1 MPTAPAAAGRAT
13 LIDTIWPAAG
23 NRVVRLVVLALIGT
37 ALLTLAAK
45 IKVPYYPV
53 PITMQTLVVLVL
65 GMAYGARLGTATV
78 LLYLVEGAAGL
89 PVFTGTPERGIG
101 IPYMLGPTG
110 GYLVGFVLA
119 AGVSGY
125 LAEHGWDRSAFRTA
139 IAMVIGNVVIYIPG
153 AVWLGTIV
161 NSADKAITLG
171 VLPFLYGDALKLAIA
186 VIVLPLAWRL
196 AARLRG

>member
-1 MPTAPAAAGRAT
+1 MTTAPAATGHAT

-53 PITMQTLVVLVL
+53 PITMQTLVVLIL
-65 GMAYGARLGTATV
+65 GMAYGARLGAATV

-101 IPYMLGPTG
+101 LPYMLGPTG

-119 AGVSGY
+119 AGVGGY
-125 LAEHGWDRSAFRTA
+125 LAERGWDRSAFRTA
-139 IAMVIGNVVIYIPG
+139 VAMMIGNIVIYIPG
-153 AVWLGTIV
+153 AVWLGTV
-161 NSADKAITLG
+161 LDSADKAITLG

-186 VIVLPLAWRL
+186 VIALPLAWRL
-196 AARLRG
+196 VQRVRG